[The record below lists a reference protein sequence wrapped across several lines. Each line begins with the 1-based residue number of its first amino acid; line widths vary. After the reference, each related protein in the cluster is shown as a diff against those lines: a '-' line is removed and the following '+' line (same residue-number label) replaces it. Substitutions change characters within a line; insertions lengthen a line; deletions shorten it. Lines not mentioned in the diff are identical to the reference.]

1 MIGGVDA
8 SFVARTYASATTQGA
23 SRAQSAR
30 SGTGSELSD
39 EQKKQVEKLQKRD
52 REVRAHEQAHVAA
65 GGNLIRGG
73 VNFKYET
80 GPDGRRYAVG
90 GDVSI
95 DVSPARTP
103 QETVRKA
110 EQIRSA
116 AMAPSDPSAQD
127 YSVAA
132 QAGRLA
138 AKAQAE
144 MAQATQQAQ
153 AKSAGISSA
162 SAGAVKAYKAA
173 EEAFSAIVGSLIA
186 ARA

>member
-8 SFVARTYASATTQGA
+8 SFVARTFASAPTQGA
-23 SRAQSAR
+23 SRAQKPDAGS
-30 SGTGSELSD
+30 TSELSD

-80 GPDGRRYAVG
+80 GPDGQRYAVG

-95 DVSPARTP
+95 DVSEARTA

-144 MAQATQQAQ
+144 MGQATEQAQ
-153 AKSAGISSA
+153 AKSTGISAA
-162 SAGAVKAYKAA
+162 SAGAVKAYQSA
-173 EEAFSAIVGSLIA
+173 EAAFSAVVGNLIA

>member
-8 SFVARTYASATTQGA
+8 SFVARTFASAPTQGA
-23 SRAQSAR
+23 SRAQKSDAAS
-30 SGTGSELSD
+30 SGELSE
-39 EQKKQVEKLQKRD
+39 EQKKQVEKLKKRD
-52 REVRAHEQAHVAA
+52 QEVRAHEQAHVAA

-80 GPDGRRYAVG
+80 GPDGQRYAVG

-95 DVSPARTP
+95 DVSKARTP

-110 EQIRSA
+110 EQIRNA

-144 MAQATQQAQ
+144 MAQNTQESQTKA
-153 AKSAGISSA
+153 AGISSA
-162 SAGAVKAYKAA
+162 AASAVKAYQAA
-173 EEAFSAIVGSLIA
+173 EEAFSAVAGNLIA